1 MSLPPGFLEELRA
14 RISVSQ
20 VVGRKVS
27 WDMKKSNQ
35 SKGDMWAP
43 CPFHQEKTASFHVD
57 DRKGFYYCFGCHA
70 KGDAIS
76 FVKETENVNFIEA
89 VEILA
94 KETGLQMPQQDPLA
108 KEKSSYRD
116 ELFKIMEL
124 SVRFYQ
130 RSLSSAKGER
140 AREYIK
146 SRQLTSK
153 IIDDFELGFAANNRT
168 DLFDY
173 LSDKNIPEQHIID
186 TGMCLRPD
194 DGGTVYDRFRDRIMY
209 PIRDSRGRC
218 IAFGGRAMSKNA
230 RAKYLNSPETK
241 LFDKGRSLYNF
252 STARAALNSQSSLI
266 VAEGYMDV
274 IALSQANFKA
284 SVAPLGT
291 AITKDQLTL
300 IWRISPEPVIALDG
314 DRAGIG
320 AAYRLV
326 DVALPLIE
334 TGKTIKFALMPEG
347 YDPDDLIKERGR
359 DAMQNFVDQSI
370 SLADLLW
377 RRETD
382 GFSFN
387 NPEARADL
395 DKRLD
400 LALSNIRD
408 RQLKYHYQQHFKDL
422 KWDAFTKKS
431 GKKSSAIQDNT
442 SARTAV
448 KGSFIANSDKK
459 NFISLKEKVI
469 LAILVKYPNLI
480 ERNKEKLMA
489 MEWIYKDHVLIV
501 DEILNNGHLGHEE
514 ILENLQNKFGD
525 KLIEKL
531 LRQNH
536 VQIIPCLGTKNDPE
550 QAALV
555 LSDEISKLE
564 MQRGLDA
571 ELEEVVNSPA
581 EELDETAFWRLGQA
595 TQVKQNLN
603 KSEKDDVE
611 NFETAPNGVKFNKEE
626 KSQFDAL
633 LEEIS
638 QDTFNKSKNSEN

>member
-94 KETGLQMPQQDPLA
+94 KEAGLQMPQQDPLA

-514 ILENLQNKFGD
+514 ILANLQNKFGD

-536 VQIIPCLGTKNDPE
+536 IQIIPCLGTKNDPE

>member
-14 RISVSQ
+14 RISVTQ

-27 WDMKKSNQ
+27 WDLKKSNQ

-57 DRKGFYYCFGCHA
+57 DQKGFYYCFGCHA

-94 KETGLQMPQQDPLA
+94 KEAGLQMPEQDPQA
-108 KEKSSYRD
+108 KEKSSYRN
-116 ELFKIMEL
+116 ELFKIMDL

-130 RSLSSAKGER
+130 RSLSSAKGAR
-140 AREYIK
+140 ALEYIK
-146 SRQLTSK
+146 SRKLTSE
-153 IIDDFELGFAANNRT
+153 IIDEFGLGFAPNSRT
-168 DLFDY
+168 ELFDY
-173 LSDKNIPEQHIID
+173 LSDKNIPEQQIID

-194 DGGTVYDRFRDRIMY
+194 DGGAVYDRFRDRIMY
-209 PIRDSRGRC
+209 PIRDSQGRC
-218 IAFGGRAMSKNA
+218 IAFGGRAMSQNA

-252 STARAALNSQSSLI
+252 STARSALSTKSSLI

-274 IALSQANFKA
+274 IALSQASFKA

-291 AITKDQLTL
+291 AITKDQLAL
-300 IWRISPEPVIALDG
+300 IWRISPSPVVALDG
-314 DRAGIG
+314 DRAGVN
-320 AAYRLV
+320 AAYRLI
-326 DVALPLIE
+326 DLALPLIE
-334 TGKTIKFALMPEG
+334 TGKTIKFVLMPEG

-359 DAMQNFVDQSI
+359 DAMQNLVDEAI

-377 RRETD
+377 RRETE
-382 GFSFN
+382 GLSFD
-387 NPEARADL
+387 NPEARAAL
-395 DKRLD
+395 DKKLD
-400 LALSNIRD
+400 QALSNIRD

-422 KWDAFTKKS
+422 KWTAFIKRPRKQFS
-431 GKKSSAIQDNT
+431 GSQNNANAGK
-442 SARTAV
+442 AV

-459 NFISLKEKVI
+459 NFISLKETVI
-469 LAILVKYPNLI
+469 LAILVKYPSLI
-480 ERNKEKLMA
+480 DPNKEKLTT
-489 MEWIYKDHVLIV
+489 MEWDSKDHVLLLG
-501 DEILNNGHLGHEE
+501 EILNMGHLSSQD
-514 ILENLQNKFGD
+514 LMENLQNKFGD
-525 KLIEKL
+525 KALGKL
-531 LRQNH
+531 FKQNH
-536 VQIIPCLGTKNDPE
+536 INIIPCLGAKDDPQ
-550 QAALV
+550 QAESI

-564 MQRGLDA
+564 IQRGLDA
-571 ELEEVVNSPA
+571 ELEEVVNSSV

-595 TQVKQNLN
+595 TKVRQSANT
-603 KSEKDDVE
+603 SEKGDLV
-611 NFETAPNGVKFNKEE
+611 NFEMAPNGVKLDREE

-638 QDTFNKSKNSEN
+638 QDTFNKSKNREN

>member
-94 KETGLQMPQQDPLA
+94 KEAGLQMPQQDPLA

-489 MEWIYKDHVLIV
+489 MEWIYKDHILIV

-536 VQIIPCLGTKNDPE
+536 IQIIPCLGTKNDPE

>member
-14 RISVSQ
+14 RVSVTQ

-27 WDMKKSNQ
+27 WDLKKSNQ

-57 DRKGFYYCFGCHA
+57 DQKGFYYCFGCHA

-94 KETGLQMPQQDPLA
+94 KEAGLQMPEQDPQA

-116 ELFKIMEL
+116 ELFKIMDL

-130 RSLSSAKGER
+130 RSLSSAKGAR
-140 AREYIK
+140 ALEYIK
-146 SRQLTSK
+146 SRKLTSE
-153 IIDDFELGFAANNRT
+153 IIDEFELGFAPNSRT
-168 DLFDY
+168 ELFDY

-194 DGGTVYDRFRDRIMY
+194 DGGAVYDRFRDRIMY
-209 PIRDSRGRC
+209 PIRDSQGRC
-218 IAFGGRAMSKNA
+218 IAFGGRAMSQNA

-252 STARAALNSQSSLI
+252 STARSALSTKSSLI

-274 IALSQANFKA
+274 IALSQASFKA

-291 AITKDQLTL
+291 AITKDQLAL
-300 IWRISPEPVIALDG
+300 IWRISPSPVVALDG
-314 DRAGIG
+314 DRAGVN
-320 AAYRLV
+320 AAYRLI
-326 DVALPLIE
+326 DLALPLIE

-359 DAMQNFVDQSI
+359 DAMQNLVDEAI

-377 RRETD
+377 RRETE
-382 GFSFN
+382 GLSFD
-387 NPEARADL
+387 NPEARAAL
-395 DKRLD
+395 DKKLD
-400 LALSNIRD
+400 QALSNIRD

-422 KWDAFTKKS
+422 KWTAFIKKS
-431 GKKSSAIQDNT
+431 GKKFSGSQNNAN
-442 SARTAV
+442 AGKAV

-459 NFISLKEKVI
+459 NFISLKETVI
-469 LAILVKYPNLI
+469 LAILVKYPSLI
-480 ERNKEKLMA
+480 DPNKEKLTT
-489 MEWIYKDHVLIV
+489 MEWDSKDHVLLLG
-501 DEILNNGHLGHEE
+501 EILNMGHLGSQD
-514 ILENLQNKFGD
+514 LMENLQNKFGD
-525 KLIEKL
+525 KALGKL
-531 LRQNH
+531 FKQNH
-536 VQIIPCLGTKNDPE
+536 INIIPCLGAKDDPQ
-550 QAALV
+550 QAESI

-564 MQRGLDA
+564 IQRGLDA
-571 ELEEVVNSPA
+571 ELEEVVNSSA

-595 TQVKQNLN
+595 TKVRQSANN
-603 KSEKDDVE
+603 SEKGDPV
-611 NFETAPNGVKFNKEE
+611 NFEMAPNGVKLDREE

-638 QDTFNKSKNSEN
+638 QDTFNKSKNREN

>member
-94 KETGLQMPQQDPLA
+94 KEAGLQMPQQDPLA

-514 ILENLQNKFGD
+514 ILANLQNKFGD

-536 VQIIPCLGTKNDPE
+536 IQIIPCLGTKNDPE
-550 QAALV
+550 QAGLI

-564 MQRGLDA
+564 IQRGLDA

>member
-94 KETGLQMPQQDPLA
+94 KEAGLQMPQQDPLA

-377 RRETD
+377 RRETE

-431 GKKSSAIQDNT
+431 GRKSSAIQDNT

-489 MEWIYKDHVLIV
+489 MEWIYKDHILIV

-550 QAALV
+550 QAALI

-626 KSQFDAL
+626 KSQFDAF

>member
-43 CPFHQEKTASFHVD
+43 CPFHQEKTASFHVED
-57 DRKGFYYCFGCHA
+57 QKGFYYCFGCHA

-94 KETGLQMPQQDPLA
+94 KEAGLQMPQQDPLA

-422 KWDAFTKKS
+422 KWNAFTKKS
-431 GKKSSAIQDNT
+431 GKKSSAIQDNA

-571 ELEEVVNSPA
+571 ELEEVVNSRA

>member
-14 RISVSQ
+14 RVSVTQ

-27 WDMKKSNQ
+27 WDLKKSNQ

-57 DRKGFYYCFGCHA
+57 DQKGFYYCFGCHA

-94 KETGLQMPQQDPLA
+94 KEAGLQMPEQDPQA

-116 ELFKIMEL
+116 ELFKIMDL

-130 RSLSSAKGER
+130 RSLSSAKGAR
-140 AREYIK
+140 AREYIN
-146 SRQLTSK
+146 SRKLTSE
-153 IIDDFELGFAANNRT
+153 IIDEFELGFAPNSRT
-168 DLFDY
+168 ELFDY
-173 LSDKNIPEQHIID
+173 LSDKNIPEQQIID

-194 DGGTVYDRFRDRIMY
+194 DGGAVYDRFRDRIMY

-218 IAFGGRAMSKNA
+218 IAFGGRAMSQNA

-252 STARAALNSQSSLI
+252 STARSALRTQPSLI

-274 IALSQANFKA
+274 IALSQASFKA

-291 AITKDQLTL
+291 AITKDQLAL
-300 IWRISPEPVIALDG
+300 IWRISPSPVVALDG
-314 DRAGIG
+314 DRAGVN
-320 AAYRLV
+320 AAYRLI
-326 DVALPLIE
+326 DLALPLIE

-359 DAMQNFVDQSI
+359 DAMQNLVDEAI

-377 RRETD
+377 RRETE
-382 GFSFN
+382 GLSFD
-387 NPEARADL
+387 NPEARAAL
-395 DKRLD
+395 DKKLD
-400 LALSNIRD
+400 QALSNIRD

-422 KWDAFTKKS
+422 KWTAFIKKS
-431 GKKSSAIQDNT
+431 GKKFSGSQNNAN
-442 SARTAV
+442 AGKAV

-459 NFISLKEKVI
+459 NFISLKETVI
-469 LAILVKYPNLI
+469 LAILVKYPSLI
-480 ERNKEKLMA
+480 DPNKEKLTT
-489 MEWIYKDHVLIV
+489 MEWDSKDHILLLG
-501 DEILNNGHLGHEE
+501 EILNMGHLGSQD
-514 ILENLQNKFGD
+514 LMENLQNKFGD
-525 KLIEKL
+525 KALGKL
-531 LRQNH
+531 FKQNH
-536 VQIIPCLGTKNDPE
+536 INIIPCLGAKDDPQ
-550 QAALV
+550 QAESI

-564 MQRGLDA
+564 IQRGLDA
-571 ELEEVVNSPA
+571 ELEEVVNSSD

-595 TQVKQNLN
+595 TKVRQSANN
-603 KSEKDDVE
+603 SEKGDLA
-611 NFETAPNGVKFNKEE
+611 NFETAPNGVKLDREE

-638 QDTFNKSKNSEN
+638 QDTFNKSKNREN

>member
-94 KETGLQMPQQDPLA
+94 KEAGLQMPQQDPLA

-469 LAILVKYPNLI
+469 LAILVNYPNLI

-536 VQIIPCLGTKNDPE
+536 IQIIPCLGTKNDPE
-550 QAALV
+550 QAGLI

-564 MQRGLDA
+564 IQRGLDA

>member
-14 RISVSQ
+14 RISVTQ

-27 WDMKKSNQ
+27 WDLKKSNQ

-43 CPFHQEKTASFHVD
+43 CPFHQEKNASFHVD
-57 DRKGFYYCFGCHA
+57 DQKGFYYCFGCHA

-94 KETGLQMPQQDPLA
+94 KEAGLQMPEQDPQA

-116 ELFKIMEL
+116 ELFKIMDL

-130 RSLSSAKGER
+130 RSLSSAKGAR
-140 AREYIK
+140 ALEYIN
-146 SRQLTSK
+146 SRKLTSE
-153 IIDDFELGFAANNRT
+153 IIDEFELGFAPNSRT
-168 DLFDY
+168 ELFDY

-194 DGGTVYDRFRDRIMY
+194 DGGAVYDRFRDRIMY

-218 IAFGGRAMSKNA
+218 IAFGGRAMSQNA

-252 STARAALNSQSSLI
+252 STARSALSTKSSLI

-274 IALSQANFKA
+274 IALSQASFKA

-291 AITKDQLTL
+291 AITKDQLAL
-300 IWRISPEPVIALDG
+300 IWRISPSPVVALDG
-314 DRAGIG
+314 DRAGVN
-320 AAYRLV
+320 AAYRLI
-326 DVALPLIE
+326 DLALPLIE

-359 DAMQNFVDQSI
+359 DAMQNLVDEAI

-377 RRETD
+377 RRETE
-382 GFSFN
+382 GLSFD
-387 NPEARADL
+387 NPEARAAL
-395 DKRLD
+395 DKKLD
-400 LALSNIRD
+400 QALSNIRD

-422 KWDAFTKKS
+422 KWTAFIKKS
-431 GKKSSAIQDNT
+431 GKKFSGSQNNAN
-442 SARTAV
+442 AGKAV

-459 NFISLKEKVI
+459 NFISLKETVI
-469 LAILVKYPNLI
+469 LAILVKYPSLI
-480 ERNKEKLMA
+480 EPNKEKLTT
-489 MEWIYKDHVLIV
+489 MEWNSKDHVLLL
-501 DEILNNGHLGHEE
+501 DEIFNTGHLGSQD
-514 ILENLQNKFGD
+514 LMGNLQNKFGD
-525 KLIEKL
+525 KALGKL
-531 LRQNH
+531 FKQNH
-536 VQIIPCLGTKNDPE
+536 INIIPCLGTKDDPQ
-550 QAALV
+550 QAESI

-564 MQRGLDA
+564 IQRGLDA
-571 ELEEVVNSPA
+571 ELEEVVNSSV

-595 TQVKQNLN
+595 TKVRQSANN
-603 KSEKDDVE
+603 SEKGDPV
-611 NFETAPNGVKFNKEE
+611 NFEMAPNGVKLDKEE

-638 QDTFNKSKNSEN
+638 QDTFNKSKNREN

>member
-94 KETGLQMPQQDPLA
+94 KEAGLQMPQQDPLA

-320 AAYRLV
+320 AAYRLA

-550 QAALV
+550 QAALI

>member
-14 RISVSQ
+14 RVSVTQ

-27 WDMKKSNQ
+27 WDLKKSNQ

-57 DRKGFYYCFGCHA
+57 DQKGFYYCFGCHA

-94 KETGLQMPQQDPLA
+94 KEAGLQMPEQDPQA

-116 ELFKIMEL
+116 ELFKIMDL

-130 RSLSSAKGER
+130 RSLSSAKGAR
-140 AREYIK
+140 ALEYIK
-146 SRQLTSK
+146 SRKLTSE
-153 IIDDFELGFAANNRT
+153 IIDEFELGFAPNSRT
-168 DLFDY
+168 ELFDY

-194 DGGTVYDRFRDRIMY
+194 DGGAAYDRFRDRIMY
-209 PIRDSRGRC
+209 PIRDSQGRC
-218 IAFGGRAMSKNA
+218 IAFGGRAMSQNA

-252 STARAALNSQSSLI
+252 STARSALSTKSSLI

-274 IALSQANFKA
+274 IALSQASFKA

-291 AITKDQLTL
+291 AITKDQLAL
-300 IWRISPEPVIALDG
+300 IWRISPSPVVALDG
-314 DRAGIG
+314 DRAGVN
-320 AAYRLV
+320 AAYRLI
-326 DVALPLIE
+326 DLALPLIE

-359 DAMQNFVDQSI
+359 DAMQNLVDEAI

-377 RRETD
+377 RRETE
-382 GFSFN
+382 GLSFD
-387 NPEARADL
+387 NPEARAAL
-395 DKRLD
+395 DKKLD
-400 LALSNIRD
+400 QALSNIRD

-422 KWDAFTKKS
+422 KWTAFIKKS
-431 GKKSSAIQDNT
+431 GKKFSGSQNNAN
-442 SARTAV
+442 AGKAV

-459 NFISLKEKVI
+459 NFISLKETVI
-469 LAILVKYPNLI
+469 LAILVKYPSLI
-480 ERNKEKLMA
+480 DPNKEKLTTL
-489 MEWIYKDHVLIV
+489 ERDSKDHILLLG
-501 DEILNNGHLGHEE
+501 EIINMGHLGSQD
-514 ILENLQNKFGD
+514 LMENLQNKFGD
-525 KLIEKL
+525 KALGKL
-531 LRQNH
+531 FKQNH
-536 VQIIPCLGTKNDPE
+536 INIIPCLGAKDDPQ
-550 QAALV
+550 QAESI

-564 MQRGLDA
+564 IQRGLDA
-571 ELEEVVNSPA
+571 ELEEVVNSSA

-595 TQVKQNLN
+595 TKVRQSANN
-603 KSEKDDVE
+603 SEKGDLA
-611 NFETAPNGVKFNKEE
+611 NFETAPNGVKLDREE

-638 QDTFNKSKNSEN
+638 QDTFNKSKNREN

>member
-14 RISVSQ
+14 RISVTQ

-27 WDMKKSNQ
+27 WDLKKSNQ

-43 CPFHQEKTASFHVD
+43 CPFHQEKNASFHVD
-57 DRKGFYYCFGCHA
+57 DQKGFYYCFGCHA

-94 KETGLQMPQQDPLA
+94 KEAGLQMPEQDPQA

-116 ELFKIMEL
+116 ELFKIMDL

-130 RSLSSAKGER
+130 RSLSSAKGAR
-140 AREYIK
+140 AREYID
-146 SRQLTSK
+146 SRKLTSE
-153 IIDDFELGFAANNRT
+153 IIDEFELGFAPNSRT
-168 DLFDY
+168 ELFDY
-173 LSDKNIPEQHIID
+173 LLDKNIPEQQIID

-194 DGGTVYDRFRDRIMY
+194 DGGAVYDRFRDRIMY

-218 IAFGGRAMSKNA
+218 IAFGGRAMSQNA
-230 RAKYLNSPETK
+230 NAKYLNSPETK

-252 STARAALNSQSSLI
+252 STARSALSTKSSLI

-274 IALSQANFKA
+274 IALSQASFKA

-291 AITKDQLTL
+291 AITKDQLAL
-300 IWRISPEPVIALDG
+300 IWRISPSPVVALDG
-314 DRAGIG
+314 DRAGVN
-320 AAYRLV
+320 AAYRLI
-326 DVALPLIE
+326 DLALPLIE

-359 DAMQNFVDQSI
+359 DAMQNLVDEAI

-377 RRETD
+377 RRETE
-382 GFSFN
+382 GLSFD
-387 NPEARADL
+387 NPEARAAL
-395 DKRLD
+395 DKKLD
-400 LALSNIRD
+400 QALSNIRD

-422 KWDAFTKKS
+422 KWTAFIKKS
-431 GKKSSAIQDNT
+431 GKKFSGSQNNAN
-442 SARTAV
+442 AGKAV

-459 NFISLKEKVI
+459 NFISLKETVI
-469 LAILVKYPNLI
+469 LAILVKYPSLI
-480 ERNKEKLMA
+480 DPNKEKLTT
-489 MEWIYKDHVLIV
+489 MEWDSKDHILLLG
-501 DEILNNGHLGHEE
+501 EILNMGHLGSQD
-514 ILENLQNKFGD
+514 LMENLQNKFGD
-525 KLIEKL
+525 KALGKL
-531 LRQNH
+531 FKQNH
-536 VQIIPCLGTKNDPE
+536 INIIPCLGTKDDPQ
-550 QAALV
+550 QAESI

-564 MQRGLDA
+564 IQRGLDA
-571 ELEEVVNSPA
+571 ELEEVVNSSDK
-581 EELDETAFWRLGQA
+581 ELDETAFWRLGQA
-595 TQVKQNLN
+595 TKVRQSANN
-603 KSEKDDVE
+603 SEKGDLA
-611 NFETAPNGVKFNKEE
+611 NFETAPNGVKLDREE

-638 QDTFNKSKNSEN
+638 QDTFNKSKNREN

>member
-57 DRKGFYYCFGCHA
+57 DQKGFYYCFGCHA

-94 KETGLQMPQQDPLA
+94 KEAGLQMPQQDPLA

-387 NPEARADL
+387 NPEARAEL

-400 LALSNIRD
+400 VALSNIRD

-536 VQIIPCLGTKNDPE
+536 IQIIPCLGTKNDPE

>member
-94 KETGLQMPQQDPLA
+94 KEAGLQMPQQDPLA

-422 KWDAFTKKS
+422 KWNAFTKKS
-431 GKKSSAIQDNT
+431 GKKSSVIQDNT
-442 SARTAV
+442 SARTSV

-536 VQIIPCLGTKNDPE
+536 IQIIPCLGTKNDPE
-550 QAALV
+550 QAALI

-571 ELEEVVNSPA
+571 ELEEVVNSRA

>member
-94 KETGLQMPQQDPLA
+94 KEAGLQMPQQDPLA

-422 KWDAFTKKS
+422 KWDAFTKKL

-536 VQIIPCLGTKNDPE
+536 IQIIPCLGTKNDPE
-550 QAALV
+550 QAGLI

-564 MQRGLDA
+564 IQRGLDA